1 MPVRNTAHFLHE
13 CIDSIISQSYKAW
26 ELIAIDDHSTDNSYA
41 ILADYTERYKNIKA
55 YKNDGNGIIPA
66 LRLAF
71 RYSIGTYITRMDSD
85 DIMVTEK
92 LALMRESLTK
102 RKQLSVG
109 LVQYISETALG
120 EGYKKYADWL
130 NNLTIEKNNFSEIY
144 KECVIPSPCWM
155 LHRQDLINCGAFAPD
170 VYPEDYD
177 LCFRMRNNNVKIQA
191 VNKII
196 HLWRDHD
203 DRASRN
209 DPHYKNNNFLDL
221 KLHHFLSHD
230 RDTNKKLILWGAGKK
245 GKILAKKLLEQSQK
259 FLWISDNEKK
269 VGVTIYTEKIKATN
283 ILSDNIDCQVII
295 AIAQRGAQEKI
306 RYKLSKLREIKVYF
320 FC

>member
-13 CIDSIISQSYKAW
+13 CIDSILSQSYKSW
-26 ELIAIDDHSTDNSYA
+26 ELIAIDDHSTDNSYS
-41 ILADYTERYKNIKA
+41 ILSEYAMRYESIKA
-55 YKNDGNGIIPA
+55 YKNDGTGIISA

-71 RYSIGTYITRMDSD
+71 RFSTGTYITRMDSD
-85 DIMVTEK
+85 DIMVEEK

-109 LVQYISETALG
+109 LVQYISETSLG

-130 NNLTIEKNNFSEIY
+130 NDLTLKENNFSEIY

-155 LHRQDLINCGAFAPD
+155 LHREDLIDCGAFDPD

-177 LCFRMRNNNVKIQA
+177 LCFRMRNNNIKVSA

-209 DPHYKNNNFLDL
+209 DPHYKNNNFLNL
-221 KLHHFLSHD
+221 KLHHFLSKD
-230 RDTNKKLILWGAGKK
+230 RDIKRKLILWGAGKK
-245 GKILAKKLLEQSQK
+245 GKIIAKKLSEQNQN
-259 FLWISDNEKK
+259 FIWISDNEKK
-269 VGVTIYTEKIKATN
+269 VGVTIYTEKIMATD
-283 ILSDNIDCQVII
+283 ILSDNLDCQVIV

-306 RYKLSKLREIKVYF
+306 KHRLSKLQAIQAYF

>member
-13 CIDSIISQSYKAW
+13 CIDSILSQSYKSW
-26 ELIAIDDHSTDNSYA
+26 ELIAIDDHSTDNSYS
-41 ILADYTERYKNIKA
+41 ILSEYAKRYENIKA
-55 YKNDGNGIIPA
+55 YKNDGTGIISA

-71 RYSIGTYITRMDSD
+71 RLSSGTYITRMDSD
-85 DIMVTEK
+85 DIMVEEK

-102 RKQLSVG
+102 RMQLSVG
-109 LVQYISETALG
+109 LVQYISETSLG

-130 NNLTIEKNNFSEIY
+130 NDLTLKENNFSEIY

-155 LHRQDLINCGAFAPD
+155 LHREDLIACGAFDPD

-177 LCFRMRNNNVKIQA
+177 LCFRMRNNNIKVSA

-209 DPHYKNNNFLDL
+209 DPHYKNNNFLNL
-221 KLHHFLSHD
+221 KLHHFLSKD
-230 RDTNKKLILWGAGKK
+230 RDIKRKLILWGAGKK
-245 GKILAKKLLEQSQK
+245 GKILAKKLSEQNQN
-259 FLWISDNEKK
+259 FIWISDNEKK
-269 VGVTIYTEKIKATN
+269 VGVTIYTEKIMATD

-306 RYKLSKLREIKVYF
+306 KYRLSKLKVIQAYF